1 MKLSLAWKWVI
12 ASLIIESF
20 MLSLLLIKNVN
31 QLENNLSEQTIIRL
45 NEQKILLQS
54 ALIAPIVQMDYATI
68 DAILK
73 ETKAISTIDYLIVI
87 DNKNNCISS
96 IGWDNCNNLPI
107 LEDNPF
113 SKKAL
118 EDGRFDTKIPITL
131 ASQTLGEVYLGL
143 STKFFIQAREEMITR
158 SIIIALIELFLSV
171 FLLIMVSK
179 WIIKNLVQLTHTAN
193 AIALGDYIQRI
204 ELSDSKETFELEKSF
219 NLMTNNIQTNIQKL
233 EISYIKQKKLTDK
246 LKSQLEKNHEQDLL
260 LKHQTRMAILGE
272 MLNNIAHQWRQ
283 PLNAITIHL
292 SGLKLKNELHLI
304 KDEDINETANSV
316 MKYANYLSNT
326 IDDFRNFIQENQK
339 KEYFDV
345 KKSFTKAL
353 DIVNASLNNNS
364 ITLNIINNKEE
375 LFVNGI
381 INELTQVFINILNNA
396 KDILVEKELEYKLIE
411 VSFYKENSKIIVTIQ
426 DNAGGIEKNII
437 DKIFDPYF
445 TTKHESQGTGIG
457 LYMSSKIIHEHFLG
471 EIIVRNEEIKIDNN
485 IYQGA
490 KFYIILES

>member
-193 AIALGDYIQRI
+193 AIALGDYTQRI

-339 KEYFDV
+339 KV
-345 KKSFTKAL
+345 L
-353 DIVNASLNNNS
+353 
-364 ITLNIINNKEE
+364 
-375 LFVNGI
+375 
-381 INELTQVFINILNNA
+381 Q
-396 KDILVEKELEYKLIE
+396 KL
-411 VSFYKENSKIIVTIQ
+411 
-426 DNAGGIEKNII
+426 
-437 DKIFDPYF
+437 
-445 TTKHESQGTGIG
+445 
-457 LYMSSKIIHEHFLG
+457 
-471 EIIVRNEEIKIDNN
+471 
-485 IYQGA
+485 
-490 KFYIILES
+490 